1 MTEMKTILCAL
12 LVSGLSAYSAVAG
25 SDPTNNPSINPSIF
39 KLLRVDLEPD
49 TFIVTLMIETLH
61 TDLFYGIQAHAGPPV
76 SNAVWHV
83 LHERLSTGATLTFI
97 DDVSGSL
104 THTGKT
110 YRGFITQSLDA
121 PTNQWITTAN
131 EEFIAYPFLSSPKV
145 AMEMTGSTNELLI
158 TYGEG
163 IYSNRVQCPI
173 PVRQTVGYFRM
184 YSTNNDPA
192 DAIIQMSTNL
202 EKSIW
207 SDVSGQ

>member
-1 MTEMKTILCAL
+1 MLWL
-12 LVSGLSAYSAVAG
+12 NSWVQQ
-25 SDPTNNPSINPSIF
+25 P
-39 KLLRVDLEPD
+39 
-49 TFIVTLMIETLH
+49 
-61 TDLFYGIQAHAGPPV
+61 
-76 SNAVWHV
+76 
-83 LHERLSTGATLTFI
+83 TGATLNFT

-110 YRGFITQSLDA
+110 YRGFVTRSLDA
-121 PTNQWITTAN
+121 PTNQWITTVN
-131 EEFIAYPFLSSPKV
+131 EEFIAYPFLLSPQV
-145 AMEMTGSTNELLI
+145 AMEVTGATNELLI

-173 PVRQTVGYFRM
+173 PVGQAVGFFRM